1 METLSTK
8 QRKCIFRK
16 IPFKDAILFN
26 FIVSISHNTKVFSS
40 FFHVSCSLEQLD
52 RLLRAGIDVSVT
64 DTNTT
69 KNTPL
74 HWAASFGN
82 AITVQLLLEQF
93 GADPNVTNS
102 QGMTPLHDAVLRKDI
117 EIVKV
122 LIKFGANPTIKNS
135 KDDKSPID
143 QASDKEDLLQ
153 VLKTSSYLHN
163 NEIKPVVNGIKET
176 ETDDQE
182 HPDESNNFQEVSS
195 VTSFPP

>member
-1 METLSTK
+1 MY
-8 QRKCIFRK
+8 
-16 IPFKDAILFN
+16 
-26 FIVSISHNTKVFSS
+26 
-40 FFHVSCSLEQLD
+40 CSLEQLD

-74 HWAASFGN
+74 HWAASFGS

-102 QGMTPLHDAVLRKDI
+102 QGMTALHDAVLRSDT

-143 QASDKEDLLQ
+143 QASDKEDILQ

-176 ETDDQE
+176 EANNQHHLPE
-182 HPDESNNFQEVSS
+182 ESNNFQEVISVASS
-195 VTSFPP
+195 DWS

>member
-1 METLSTK
+1 MY
-8 QRKCIFRK
+8 
-16 IPFKDAILFN
+16 
-26 FIVSISHNTKVFSS
+26 
-40 FFHVSCSLEQLD
+40 CSLEQLD

-163 NEIKPVVNGIKET
+163 NEIKPAVNGIKET
-176 ETDDQE
+176 EADHQE
-182 HPDESNNFQEVSS
+182 HPEESNSFQEVSS
-195 VTSFPP
+195 VARFFHFIHFCLWQY